1 MREIMK
7 SPLWGVSAGK
17 MFDATSKGWIF
28 IQFYPTGYAL
38 ISSHTNFLALSS
50 FCWLMIPTFNLIMK
64 CIDMRPKKRCRKK
77 PKNPWHQPYAEI
89 DSKPL
94 GNDDSS

>member
-1 MREIMK
+1 
-7 SPLWGVSAGK
+7 
-17 MFDATSKGWIF
+17 MFDATSKGRIF

-64 CIDMRPKKRCRKK
+64 CVYMRQKKTDVEKK

-89 DSKPL
+89 EIPNL
-94 GNDDSS
+94 